1 MAEVPESG
9 GNTFSWQ
16 KGRGAGA
23 QLGGAKL
30 EGPGFVV
37 QLPPGVS
44 CTRDT
49 DQRAL
54 DPVSMETEE
63 NSQTP
68 PKPTL
73 NKSSSI
79 IRMCHVFPR

>member
-30 EGPGFVV
+30 EGPGFVG

-44 CTRDT
+44 
-49 DQRAL
+49 
-54 DPVSMETEE
+54 
-63 NSQTP
+63 
-68 PKPTL
+68 
-73 NKSSSI
+73 
-79 IRMCHVFPR
+79 